1 MSEAD
6 IERLVRVA
14 MQQRRLKRFGFEI
27 KFVFGLL
34 PVPYHPLLVAL
45 LPLAIAAW
53 LAWPVLAGAGPVP
66 WTRPLWLWLALGALL
81 SVPILGWFLPLFGIH
96 WLQSAMLPAAMAM
109 LALAVARGE
118 AVPALLAL
126 PIGYFGVHLA
136 LAVAGRVVIA
146 RARRAAADVAATAAI
161 APPGPMPPVLLIGR
175 TPESMAVQKAIA
187 TANLAEVHA
196 QSSRTAAAARRWVR
210 VDAEGL
216 AQLRA
221 APGFDRECRVLAGA
235 GGVAGLSLVEMPAD
249 ALPIDAVRVE
259 RTSTRLGTFWLGG
272 NRTVETAEA
281 PGRPPVHHVGGRYI
295 PLSWWPGFVAFIQI
309 QLGGGGGRWVRMIGF
324 VPGRPQSIGDGDE
337 ATALTTLLSLWQG
350 PVPPAAAPRVADVAP
365 PRLADVAPLVAALA
379 HAEAQQQADRQA
391 TLAAYLANQPL
402 PARPSHK
409 ALLDTPALYASEA
422 EALCAA
428 FMAARQAQ
436 DAERLYAIAAL
447 LAALPPDAFLR
458 IRKPLLACLNS
469 HEVWRAPRGRSVEA
483 FRAANGKVQVRK
495 VGEERS
501 GLDLLRRVPA
511 LYRRLGELGEPARP
525 HIEAIGKASGWPEPL
540 VTARATLDGAAPGE

>member
-6 IERLVRVA
+6 IERLVRFA
-14 MQQRRLKRFGFEI
+14 RQQQRLKRFGFEI
-27 KFVFGLL
+27 RFVFGLL

-45 LPLAIAAW
+45 LPVAIAVW

-81 SVPILGWFLPLFGIH
+81 SVPILGWFMPVFGIH

-146 RARRAAADVAATAAI
+146 RARRAAADVATSAAAT
-161 APPGPMPPVLLIGR
+161 PPGPMPPVLLIGR
-175 TPESMAVQKAIA
+175 TPESMAVQRAIA
-187 TANLAEVHA
+187 AANLAEVHA
-196 QSSRTAAAARRWVR
+196 QSSSTAAAARRWVR
-210 VDAEGL
+210 VDDEGL
-216 AQLRA
+216 ARLRA
-221 APGFDRECRVLAGA
+221 APGFDRQCRVLAGA
-235 GGVAGLSLVEMPAD
+235 GGVAGLSLVEMPSD
-249 ALPIDAVRVE
+249 ALPIDAVRAE
-259 RTSTRLGTFWLGG
+259 RITTRLKQLWLGG
-272 NRTVETAEA
+272 NRTVEMAQA
-281 PGRPPVHHVGGRYI
+281 PGRPPVHYVTGRFI
-295 PLSWWPGFVAFIQI
+295 PISWWPGLVAFFQI

-324 VPGRPQSIGDGDE
+324 VPGRPQSIGDDDE

-350 PVPPAAAPRVADVAP
+350 PVPPAAP
-365 PRLADVAPLVAALA
+365 PRIADVAPLVAALA
-379 HAEAQQQADRQA
+379 HAEAQLQADRQA

-409 ALLDTPALYASEA
+409 ALLETPALYASEA

-436 DAERLYAIAAL
+436 DVERLHAIAAL

-483 FRAANGKVQVRK
+483 FRGLDGKVQVRK

-501 GLDLLRRVPA
+501 GFDLLNRVPA
-511 LYRRLGELGEPARP
+511 LYRRLGELGEPARTF
-525 HIEAIGKASGWPEPL
+525 IEVIGEASGWPKSLQE
-540 VTARATLDGAAPGE
+540 ARAALEGAAGGDSGR